1 MNQTPLSS
9 PSLFLALSLLPS
21 LPSSL
26 SAILAQWCEELGR
39 LMLMRHHSM
48 TARATGVPD
57 MNQGSQ
63 QTALQIAQAA
73 AAHAASQQLNK
84 PNQFPHQR

>member
-1 MNQTPLSS
+1 MNQTP
-9 PSLFLALSLLPS
+9 PS

-26 SAILAQWCEELGR
+26 PPAVLAQWCEELGR

-48 TARATGVPD
+48 TARATGVAD

>member
-1 MNQTPLSS
+1 
-9 PSLFLALSLLPS
+9 
-21 LPSSL
+21 
-26 SAILAQWCEELGR
+26 
-39 LMLMRHHSM
+39 M
-48 TARATGVPD
+48 TARATGVAD